1 HSIETI
7 GYFIELNHV
16 RSNLILSEKK
26 NHKDDLWLNIE
37 QIRLIIHK
45 LYSNDIYN
53 EIFRPF
59 INGDCHEQYSI
70 NNLLAYL
77 DNKLESEHE
86 QIIDVQD
93 IKTRLLI

>member
-1 HSIETI
+1 MKNVHEFSQTRTKKLLYDLLINSSFEFHSIETI
-7 GYFIELNHV
+7 GYFIELNHAQ
-16 RSNLILSEKK
+16 SNLIVSEKK

-59 INGDCHEQYSI
+59 ING
-70 NNLLAYL
+70 
-77 DNKLESEHE
+77 
-86 QIIDVQD
+86 
-93 IKTRLLI
+93 